1 MSVPLMLFV
10 TPGMVITLINHMLG
24 GEDVV
29 AVEDDYRYSDVER
42 ALYKRIVEYM
52 TGALKD
58 GFSNYVSIVFSVE
71 HVEENPTMVQ
81 DVGLDETV
89 AIIILNVDISG
100 QAQEKLKICLP
111 GNLLTV
117 IFHSI
122 DNRKHLAR
130 GFSYQ
135 DNKEK
140 IMDNIRYS
148 KLPITG
154 QLGTVQLDLKGLYQ
168 IQVGDVIDLGKP
180 KDSPVRLFVGRQPW
194 FTGQMGCYKKNVA
207 VKIEKCIASQIEEKK
222 TDIMPQKEEDPDN
235 SDGSVKE
242 QG

>member
-1 MSVPLMLFV
+1 
-10 TPGMVITLINHMLG
+10 
-24 GEDVV
+24 
-29 AVEDDYRYSDVER
+29 
-42 ALYKRIVEYM
+42 M

-58 GFSNYVSIVFSVE
+58 GFSNYVSIDFSVE
-71 HVEENPTMVQ
+71 HIEENPTMAQ

-89 AIIILNVDISG
+89 AIIILNVDVFG
-100 QAQEKLKICLP
+100 EAQEKIKICLP

-148 KLPITG
+148 QLPVTG
-154 QLGTVQLDLKGLYQ
+154 QLGTVQLDLKGLYH
-168 IQVGDVIDLGKP
+168 IQVGDVIDLGKT
-180 KDSPVRLFVGRQPW
+180 KNSPVKLFVGRQPW

-207 VKIEKCIASQIEEKK
+207 VKIEKRITADTAEEKK
-222 TDIMPQKEEDPDN
+222 ADSVSKEDESPGDRNDA
-235 SDGSVKE
+235 VKE
-242 QG
+242 

>member
-1 MSVPLMLFV
+1 
-10 TPGMVITLINHMLG
+10 
-24 GEDVV
+24 
-29 AVEDDYRYSDVER
+29 
-42 ALYKRIVEYM
+42 
-52 TGALKD
+52 
-58 GFSNYVSIVFSVE
+58 
-71 HVEENPTMVQ
+71 MVQ

-154 QLGTVQLDLKGLYQ
+154 QLGMVQMDLKGLYQ

>member
-1 MSVPLMLFV
+1 
-10 TPGMVITLINHMLG
+10 
-24 GEDVV
+24 
-29 AVEDDYRYSDVER
+29 
-42 ALYKRIVEYM
+42 
-52 TGALKD
+52 
-58 GFSNYVSIVFSVE
+58 
-71 HVEENPTMVQ
+71 MVQ

-100 QAQEKLKICLP
+100 QAQEKLKICIP

-135 DNKEK
+135 DNKDK

-180 KDSPVRLFVGRQPW
+180 KDSPVRLLVGRQPW
-194 FTGQMGCYKKNVA
+194 FTGEMGCYKKNVA
-207 VKIEKCIASQIEEKK
+207 VKIEKCISPEITEEKK
-222 TDIMPQKEEDPDN
+222 TDLTPEKEENPDN
-235 SDGSVKE
+235 IAEPVKE
-242 QG
+242 QE

>member
-1 MSVPLMLFV
+1 M
-10 TPGMVITLINHMLG
+10 
-24 GEDVV
+24 
-29 AVEDDYRYSDVER
+29 
-42 ALYKRIVEYM
+42 
-52 TGALKD
+52 
-58 GFSNYVSIVFSVE
+58 
-71 HVEENPTMVQ
+71 
-81 DVGLDETV
+81 DETV
-89 AIIILNVDISG
+89 AIIILNVDMSG

-135 DNKEK
+135 DNKDK

-154 QLGTVQLDLKGLYQ
+154 QLGTVQLDLKGLTR

-180 KDSPVRLFVGRQPW
+180 KDKSGQTFVGRQH
-194 FTGQMGCYKKNVA
+194 GLQ
-207 VKIEKCIASQIEEKK
+207 EKWDATRK
-222 TDIMPQKEEDPDN
+222 M
-235 SDGSVKE
+235 
-242 QG
+242 